1 MRVADTGCVVLSQ
14 LNGDYLEGHREVQRT
29 SCSGCDDGDDDQFSV
44 CLLQSAQSGFRFK
57 FTRGYYRLD
66 WVEITDE
73 SGDVI
78 ELDSLSASYQLDH
91 TAHYVHS
98 NDYNDLAEPVLLNGV
113 RKIMTPTAAFD
124 VHLRHDH
131 PPIITTLQYM

>member
-14 LNGDYLEGHREVQRT
+14 LNGDYLESHREVQRT

-98 NDYNDLAEPVLLNGV
+98 NDYSDLAEPVLSNGV
-113 RKIMTPTAAFD
+113 
-124 VHLRHDH
+124 
-131 PPIITTLQYM
+131 